1 MIVVTGATGQLGSL
15 VVGQLLQRVPAE
27 RVALSVRDPEKAAGP
42 AALGVRVR
50 RGDYAEPETLTAAFE
65 GAEQVLV
72 VSSNSAGDGAVAQH
86 AAALQAARDAG
97 ARRVLYTSHQAAG
110 PASAFDPM
118 RDHAATHALLADLG
132 VPTTAL
138 RNGFY
143 AATVPVLLGAALQ
156 TGELAAPADG
166 PVSWTAH
173 VDLAEATAV
182 VLADEGRLDGVSPP
196 LTAPVTLDLADVAAL
211 LTELTGSPV
220 RRVVQS
226 DDEWLAGMVGRG
238 VPAAQ
243 AQMLLG
249 LFVAAR
255 RGEFDVTDPTL
266 EELLGRPAT
275 PLRTVLAA
283 AVAR

>member
-1 MIVVTGATGQLGSL
+1 M
-15 VVGQLLQRVPAE
+15 
-27 RVALSVRDPEKAAGP
+27 
-42 AALGVRVR
+42 
-50 RGDYAEPETLTAAFE
+50 
-65 GAEQVLV
+65 
-72 VSSNSAGDGAVAQH
+72 
-86 AAALQAARDAG
+86 
-97 ARRVLYTSHQAAG
+97 
-110 PASAFDPM
+110 
-118 RDHAATHALLADLG
+118 
-132 VPTTAL
+132 
-138 RNGFY
+138 
-143 AATVPVLLGAALQ
+143 
-156 TGELAAPADG
+156 
-166 PVSWTAH
+166 
-173 VDLAEATAV
+173 
-182 VLADEGRLDGVSPP
+182 
-196 LTAPVTLDLADVAAL
+196 
-211 LTELTGSPV
+211 